1 MIEGNSYSSRG
12 RDIKAVTLKRLPD
25 QSNKT
30 TARVIINH
38 HQEKVLFFTSVEM
51 NRVYWLKA
59 EMHVRVIAIITQ

>member
-30 TARVIINH
+30 TARVINH
-38 HQEKVLFFTSVEM
+38 HQVKLLLFTSVEM

-59 EMHVRVIAIITQ
+59 EMHVRVIAITQ